1 MTIITRKH
9 LGRRTF
15 LQGIGAAV
23 ALPMLDAMLPAMGKA
38 ATAGAQAPLR
48 MSFAYVPNGVIMKDW
63 TPAAAGQ
70 AFEFTN
76 TLKPLA
82 AMRENLMVLTGLA
95 HHNAEALGD
104 GGGDHAR
111 AAACCL
117 TGAHPKNP
125 AGADLHVG
133 VSVDQILGRKMEG
146 VTKFSTLELGCE
158 DSRTVGNCDSGYS
171 CAYTNSISWR
181 TPSSPMPP
189 ETNPRAAFDRLFGAD
204 ASLDPKERARRR
216 ADRSSILDLV
226 SERTQ
231 SLMGDLG
238 PNDRRK
244 MDEYLYAVREIE
256 KRIQMAEKQ
265 GAAPH
270 AEMPAPDGIPDTFGE
285 YVKLMYDL
293 QVVAFQADLTRV
305 STLVVGREGS
315 VRTYGEIGIPD
326 PHHPLSHHRGNP
338 EWIAKLQK
346 INTFHV
352 ELFAYYL
359 DKLKNTPDGDGSL
372 LDHSMI
378 VYGSAIS
385 DGNSHTHKDLPV
397 LLAGRGGGWLKP
409 GRHLV
414 YEQTPMT
421 NLYLT
426 LLDRMGVE
434 PETVGDSTGKLQHLT
449 ELNG

>member
-1 MTIITRKH
+1 M
-9 LGRRTF
+9 
-15 LQGIGAAV
+15 
-23 ALPMLDAMLPAMGKA
+23 
-38 ATAGAQAPLR
+38 
-48 MSFAYVPNGVIMKDW
+48 
-63 TPAAAGQ
+63 
-70 AFEFTN
+70 
-76 TLKPLA
+76 
-82 AMRENLMVLTGLA
+82 LTGLA

-104 GGGDHAR
+104 GAGDHAR
-111 AAACCL
+111 AASCFL
-117 TGAHPKNP
+117 TGVHPKKT

-133 VSVDQILGRKMEG
+133 VSVDQIVGRKLAG
-146 VTKFSTLELGCE
+146 TTKFSTIELGCE

-189 ETNPRAAFDRLFGAD
+189 EINPRAAFDRLFGAD
-204 ASLDPKERARRR
+204 ASLDPKERERRR
-216 ADRSSILDLV
+216 EDRSSILDLV

-238 PNDRRK
+238 PSDRRK

-265 GAAPH
+265 GPAPH
-270 AEMPAPDGIPDTFGE
+270 PDMAAPDGIPDTFGE

-359 DKLKNTPDGDGSL
+359 DKLKNTADGDGSL
-372 LDHSMI
+372 LDHSMV

-385 DGNSHTHKDLPV
+385 DGNQHSHKDLPV
-397 LLAGRGGGWLKP
+397 LLAGRRRRMAEAGAASGLPTDADDEPLPDVDGP
-409 GRHLV
+409 HGRGTGVGRRQHGK
-414 YEQTPMT
+414 TAT
-421 NLYLT
+421 S
-426 LLDRMGVE
+426 DRPQRLRRGRNAIRRSRNSRSAGSIA
-434 PETVGDSTGKLQHLT
+434 PETVASMGPRSIDRGNTPAM
-449 ELNG
+449 